1 MQQIA
6 DWLKKL
12 GMPEYAER
20 FAANDIEIDIL
31 PELTDHDLEGLGIS
45 LGHRRRILRA
55 IRELGGSPQVVFQT
69 AAAVAPHDSAE
80 RRQLT
85 VMFCDLVGST
95 SLSAKLDLEDLRAII
110 ADYHRCCI
118 ELVECNGGF
127 VARHMGDGV
136 LAYFG
141 YPQAHEH
148 DAERAVRAG
157 LALVEAVPKLRAA
170 PGVPLQV
177 RVGIAT
183 GLAVVGDLIGA
194 GASQEQ
200 AVVGETPNLT

>member
-20 FAANDIEIDIL
+20 FTANDIEIDIL

-55 IRELGGSPQVVFQT
+55 IRELGLAQAAPRI
-69 AAAVAPHDSAE
+69 AAAHDSAE

-85 VMFCDLVGST
+85 VLLCDLVGST
-95 SLSAKLDLEDLRAII
+95 ALSVKLDPEDLRGII
-110 ADYHRCCI
+110 AAYHRCCS
-118 ELVECNGGF
+118 ELVERHGGF
-127 VARHMGDGV
+127 VARYMGDGV

-141 YPQAHEH
+141 YPQAHEY

-157 LALVEAVPKLRAA
+157 LALVEAVQRLETAPGGPLATGGGLRPRLVAVGGPLRARA
-170 PGVPLQV
+170 
-177 RVGIAT
+177 
-183 GLAVVGDLIGA
+183 
-194 GASQEQ
+194 
-200 AVVGETPNLT
+200 

>member
-55 IRELGGSPQVVFQT
+55 IRGSPQVVFQT

-148 DAERAVRAG
+148 DAERAVRSG
-157 LALVEAVPKLRAA
+157 LALTEAVQKL
-170 PGVPLQV
+170 
-177 RVGIAT
+177 
-183 GLAVVGDLIGA
+183 
-194 GASQEQ
+194 
-200 AVVGETPNLT
+200 ET